1 MLWKR
6 LSKWT
11 YEELEQGLLRQ
22 TTPAR
27 EQVILDEIK
36 RRRKKEIEKNIG
48 DAEKLEHQRRRRNTV
63 KRFSISLVIAALT
76 FCLLVGF
83 AVYNGIDVYA
93 YITAAAQA
101 ITETYH
107 RVEQYAS
114 DVYDFSRRL
123 LDK

>member
-6 LSKWT
+6 LSKWS

-36 RRRKKEIEKNIG
+36 RRRKKEIEKNIN
-48 DAEKLEHQRRRRNTV
+48 DAEKLGHQRRRRGAV
-63 KRFSISLVIAALT
+63 KRFFISLAVAALT
-76 FCLLVGF
+76 FGLLIGI
-83 AVYNGIDVYA
+83 AAYNGVDVSD
-93 YITAAAQA
+93 YIAAAAQA
-101 ITETYH
+101 IDELYH
-107 RVEQYAS
+107 LIGQFVG
-114 DVYDFSRRL
+114 DIYDFSRRL